1 LILLEQKWKLSMYF
15 YTSWIRCGYGIRTR
29 SSIVPRE
36 SGSQE
41 NSAIVAL
48 SGMEAEWQFLFNRDG
63 HI

>member
-1 LILLEQKWKLSMYF
+1 MYF